1 MYKTSQIWLGFN
13 TSQQGIIYL
22 FSGCGIR
29 SDDTYREMGGL
40 LVHQRE
46 ELEATRFLCTAC
58 FASHAERNV
67 MRIIPSLSPY
77 PKFAGAFCRRC
88 FKADGHNSSAQDF
101 KDVGHHVHILG
112 VILSSIHFLIV
123 IGIVS
128 KTLVRGALT

>member
-67 MRIIPSLSPY
+67 MRIIPSLSPILNLLV
-77 PKFAGAFCRRC
+77 PFAGDASRQMATILRPKTLKTLGTTYTFLASFCR
-88 FKADGHNSSAQDF
+88 Q
-101 KDVGHHVHILG
+101 
-112 VILSSIHFLIV
+112 SIFSL
-123 IGIVS
+123 
-128 KTLVRGALT
+128 LLA